1 MASNGLGGIISRF
14 QVHQSSGVC
23 KTSTTVSLLLLS
35 LWVPPAVCS
44 LICGSSIFRRRFSRT
59 RNPEEHVEYINRFYL
74 FASLFGS
81 FFLQAVVFT
90 IVQGQLLADDNP
102 DNSIS
107 DLYWVWLIRPLPATF
122 VLFMAYL
129 CPTLY
134 LENALEMQ
142 CVEGVMGMFTVGI
155 YNDIRKAINGADI
168 IQPGVKYIRDG
179 ANLGFAFW
187 ILSFFVALGAVHL
200 LIKGMLR
207 ESPLDGTPLRV
218 WTGWSII
225 FNMIRMMAGFLIWA
239 GVAQVDKQV
248 FCPSLAATGGI
259 AAITF
264 ASTLVDHGWRAC
276 FCVVQGPSFFVPT
289 ERHRLTKRQV
299 GNETPSPTAQGSSLS

>member
-1 MASNGLGGIISRF
+1 MASNGLGVIISRF
-14 QVHQSSGVC
+14 QVHQPSGVC
-23 KTSTTVSLLLLS
+23 KPSTTVSLLLLS

-44 LICGSSIFRRRFSRT
+44 LICGSSIFRRRFALT
-59 RNPEEHVEYINRFYL
+59 KKQAQEHAEYVNRFYL
-74 FASLFGS
+74 FTSLFGS
-81 FFLQAVVFT
+81 FFFQTVVFT
-90 IVQGQLLADDNP
+90 IVQGQLLVDDNP
-102 DNSIS
+102 DSSIS
-107 DLYWVWLIRPLPATF
+107 DLYWVWLIRPLPATL
-122 VLFMAYL
+122 VLFMAYI

-142 CVEGVMGMFTVGI
+142 CVEGVMGMFTIGI
-155 YNDIRKAINGADI
+155 YNDIRKAVGGADI
-168 IQPGVKYIRDG
+168 HQPGVKHIRDG

-187 ILSFFVALGAVHL
+187 ILSFFVALAAVTL

-207 ESPLDGTPLRV
+207 EKPPNATPLRL

-259 AAITF
+259 AAIAF
-264 ASTLVDHGWRAC
+264 ASTLVDHGWRAY
-276 FCVVQGPSFFVPT
+276 FCVVQGTSI
-289 ERHRLTKRQV
+289 
-299 GNETPSPTAQGSSLS
+299 GSLSSIFR